1 MMATGRTGKGGIALI
16 AALLFAFHSV
26 VAASA
31 LGMLRVDGVTTI
43 VCTASGPRVITLQA
57 DGSTA
62 PLSKDS
68 PHTGAMPHCCTAGS
82 PLLDAGLLPV
92 LLVLSW
98 PLANPAPSYLPA
110 HNPDPLIPA
119 GWLDDAP
126 GRPRGPPLA

>member
-1 MMATGRTGKGGIALI
+1 MLKGWL
-16 AALLFAFHSV
+16 
-26 VAASA
+26 
-31 LGMLRVDGVTTI
+31 DGVTTI

-98 PLANPAPSYLPA
+98 PLDKPAPSYLPA
-110 HNPDPLIPA
+110 HHPDPLIPA